1 MKETEDSTDKI
12 FFSRVNFNVA
22 LTGIWFFPDHV
33 RNREWKQTLKYHRTV
48 QDNREK
54 RAAEALGLRRAKRRE
69 NGRKHSLKNTS

>member
-33 RNREWKQTLKYHRTV
+33 RNREWKQTHGIQEDRSPSA
-48 QDNREK
+48 QE
-54 RAAEALGLRRAKRRE
+54 
-69 NGRKHSLKNTS
+69 